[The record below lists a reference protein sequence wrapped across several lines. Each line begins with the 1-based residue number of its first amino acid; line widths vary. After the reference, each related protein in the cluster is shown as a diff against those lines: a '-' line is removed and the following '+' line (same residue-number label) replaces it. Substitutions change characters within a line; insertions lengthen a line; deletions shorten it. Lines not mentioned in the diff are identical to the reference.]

1 MVEDKDKDDL
11 GKDSVEF
18 GKNLDELL
26 TDRKSGDKIQNQG
39 KIVRPGTPK
48 AKNRNIFKHQLNKI
62 KEKNFQ

>member
-1 MVEDKDKDDL
+1 M
-11 GKDSVEF
+11 EF